1 MTARYTIPEGSCI
14 AELRSPLAG
23 RVGIEPFP
31 FDELDAGDWFTVH
44 VALRF
49 PYARSRAES
58 YGRNNGLAFSCRV
71 DDSGALRVIRVL

>member
-1 MTARYTIPEGSCI
+1 MTARYTIPPGRCV

-31 FDELDAGDWFTVH
+31 FEELDVGDWFAVH

-49 PYARSRAES
+49 PYARSRADL
-58 YGRNNGLAFSCRV
+58 YGRQHGLAFSCRL
-71 DDSGALRVIRVL
+71 DDAGALRVIRVL